1 MPEGDTIFR
10 TARTLARALA
20 GNCVERFE
28 AAFAPLSVAAENAQL
43 VGRELLDVTAHGKH
57 VLMQFS
63 GELCLRT
70 HMRMSG
76 SWHIY
81 RVGERWQRPR
91 SQMRLWLQAGSF
103 EAVAFLVH
111 EAELIGMRE
120 LDQVLQRLGPDVL
133 AEGFDSVQAAE
144 RVLAGA
150 ARPICD
156 VLLDQRVL
164 AGIGNVYKSELL
176 FLARV
181 HPLRAAGTLDSACA
195 RELTAR
201 AQKLLRA
208 NVGAAHG
215 GGIVTYTGLRR
226 TTGRAS
232 PGDRLWVYDRGGQP
246 CRECG
251 TPITMQRMGE
261 HARSTYFCPQCQPLQ
276 PAARA
281 FGA

>member
-10 TARTLARALA
+10 TARTLSRALA
-20 GNCVERFE
+20 GKHLERFE
-28 AAFAPLSVAAENAQL
+28 CAFAPLSVAAENAQL
-43 VGRELLDVTAHGKH
+43 VGRELTEVRAHGKH
-57 VLMQFS
+57 LLMYFAP
-63 GELCLRT
+63 ELCLRT

-91 SQMRLWLQAGSF
+91 SEMRLLLQAGGF

-111 EAELIGMRE
+111 EAELLSGRE
-120 LDQVLQRLGPDVL
+120 LQQVLERLGPDVL
-133 AEGFDSVQAAE
+133 APDFDSAQAAT
-144 RVLAGA
+144 RVLEGG

-181 HPLRAAGTLDSACA
+181 HPLRAAASV
-195 RELTAR
+195 ELATAR
-201 AQKLLRA
+201 ALTANAHKLLRA
-208 NVGAAHG
+208 NVTAATG
-215 GGIVTYTGLRR
+215 SGIVTYGGMRR
-226 TTGRAS
+226 TTGRSNPA
-232 PGDRLWVYDRGGQP
+232 DRLWVYERGGKP
-246 CRECG
+246 CRACG
-251 TPITMQRMGE
+251 TPIVMERMGE
-261 HARSTYFCPQCQPLQ
+261 HARSTYYCPQCQPLR
-276 PAARA
+276 PVVRA